1 MLDYVK
7 NINSIENKNKNLYRI
22 KEFKK
27 IIKRTYK
34 IIFIY

>member
-27 IIKRTYK
+27 ISIVEKRNVK
-34 IIFIY
+34 